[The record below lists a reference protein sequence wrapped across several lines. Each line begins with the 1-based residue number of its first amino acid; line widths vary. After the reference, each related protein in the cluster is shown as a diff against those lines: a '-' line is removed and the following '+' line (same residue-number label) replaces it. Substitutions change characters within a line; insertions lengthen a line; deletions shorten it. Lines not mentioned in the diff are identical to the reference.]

1 MKSKIQI
8 LNNYEYKKLF
18 LPDITEH
25 NLFNENKIQLYRIE
39 KYIRNIVIP
48 VPPYRT
54 TFNFLL
60 FLTNGQVIQYL
71 ENQEYTLH
79 ANEIL
84 HIQQGSVTATLE
96 ISEDAE
102 GYYVVYEN
110 EIVTDIELGK
120 NEMKFFNFVPFS
132 ALPPTTAQWIVRMLD
147 LLEEE
152 IVREDHIME
161 ICVSIL
167 QSIFLKI
174 MRTDNITYT
183 PLNRQTDIAL
193 HFRELVQKHHIS
205 EKSVTFY
212 AKKLNISDNY
222 LNKCVK
228 EATNKPPKQWI
239 NEISMVHGQILLQDA
254 VRDIA
259 SIAYELGY
267 ESSSYFTRLFK
278 KVTGYSP
285 SDYRKQR
292 YLCEPGK

>member
-8 LNNYEYKKLF
+8 LSNYEYKKLF
-18 LPDITEH
+18 LPDISEH
-25 NLFNENKIQLYRIE
+25 NLFNENRIQLYRIE
-39 KYIRNIVIP
+39 NYIRNIIIP

-60 FLTNGQVIQYL
+60 FLTKGSLTQYL
-71 ENQEYTLH
+71 ENEHYSLR

-84 HIQQGSVTATLE
+84 HIQQGSVTATLD
-96 ISEDAE
+96 ISDDAE

-120 NEMKFFNFVPFS
+120 NEMKFFNFVPFNVLQP
-132 ALPPTTAQWIVRMLD
+132 ADAQWIVRMLD
-147 LLEEE
+147 LLDEE
-152 IVREDHIME
+152 IMQENHIME

-174 MRTDNITYT
+174 MRTDSITYT
-183 PLNRQTDIAL
+183 PLNRQLDIAL

-212 AKKLNISDNY
+212 ANELHISDNY

-239 NEISMVHGQILLQDA
+239 NEISIVHGQILLQDA
-254 VRDIA
+254 VRDIG

-278 KVTGYSP
+278 KIAGCSP

-292 YLCEPGK
+292 FLSEAGK

>member
-1 MKSKIQI
+1 MNSKIQI

-18 LPDITEH
+18 LPDITAH

-39 KYIRNIVIP
+39 NYIRNIVIP

-60 FLTNGQVIQYL
+60 FLTKGTLTQFL
-71 ENQEYTLH
+71 ENNHYTLH

-84 HIQQGSVTATLE
+84 HIQQGSVTCTLN
-96 ISEDAE
+96 ISDDAE
-102 GYYVVYEN
+102 GYYIIYEN
-110 EIVTDIELGK
+110 EIITDMELGK
-120 NEMKFFNFVPFS
+120 NEMKFFHFIPYNS
-132 ALPPTTAQWIVRMLD
+132 LHLENAQWIGSMLD

-152 IVREDHIME
+152 LIQEAHIME
-161 ICVSIL
+161 ICVLML

-174 MRTDNITYT
+174 MRTEKLIYK
-183 PLNRQTDIAL
+183 PLNRQLDIAL
-193 HFRELVQKHHIS
+193 HFRELVQKHHIK

-212 AKKLNISDNY
+212 ANELNISNNY

-239 NEISMVHGQILLQDA
+239 NEISIVHSQILLQDA

-259 SIAYELGY
+259 SIAFELGY

-278 KVTGYSP
+278 KVTGQSP
-285 SDYRKQR
+285 SEYRKKQF
-292 YLCEPGK
+292 LS